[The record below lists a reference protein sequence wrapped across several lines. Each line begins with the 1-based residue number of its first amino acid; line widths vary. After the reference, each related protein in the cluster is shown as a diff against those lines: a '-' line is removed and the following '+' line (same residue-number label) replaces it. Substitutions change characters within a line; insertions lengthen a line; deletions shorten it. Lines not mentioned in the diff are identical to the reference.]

1 MNWIY
6 VGQNLEG
13 KSILYLIHQT
23 WQIIE
28 PHTYQHT
35 NFFFYKK
42 SKITFPFPICIMWT
56 YVSQIFPKHVSRIC
70 NVLNMLRKHINFMVT
85 IYIKSIK
92 VIEKPSAYFDHT
104 HIIFNVFKCPMCQYI
119 SLYFGKHIYNIILMS
134 NVLPILNHRYLRCL

>member
-1 MNWIY
+1 MNWMY
-6 VGQNLEG
+6 VGQKLEG

-85 IYIKSIK
+85 IYIKASRSLKNPRHILIIRTSYLMFLNAQCVNISRYILGSI
-92 VIEKPSAYFDHT
+92 FT
-104 HIIFNVFKCPMCQYI
+104 TLF
-119 SLYFGKHIYNIILMS
+119 
-134 NVLPILNHRYLRCL
+134 